1 MAESDIESV
10 MALLQSGHAAFAEN
24 ECRRLLDSDP
34 DDEMALTL
42 LGMAHQQQGRSVQAA
57 VVYERLT
64 WLYPAVSEHWN
75 NYATT
80 LREAGQPAEA
90 ERAYQVALK
99 LAPDNAVTL
108 GNLGLL
114 YKEQSDYPKARD
126 YLLRATHGRAD
137 DIQICIYAAMA
148 CYECG
153 DNKTLEMLIADWRR
167 WPLLDGE
174 LRLDLAWLLAQLG
187 RTIEAEQLLDDLLD
201 TNSFQTRSLV
211 RKVLLLERV
220 NRLDE
225 AKAILANLPDPEKIT
240 DENERNEVIGA
251 MGVMAQRGK
260 EPAVTR
266 ELLERLLDLTLDP
279 RHRSNLYFA
288 LAKACDKAGDQAAVL
303 SALEKAHSLQLVGAA
318 QLAPELLLPE
328 VQPIA
333 PALLR
338 MTPAQTADWEIAER
352 DSSISPPPIFVVGFP
367 RSGTTMLEQMLD
379 AHPALVS
386 MDEQP
391 FMQNVSDKVV
401 ELGYLYPEA
410 LGELDSAT
418 CESLRQLYWDQVK
431 SKVVFKPGQRL
442 VDKNPLTL
450 LHLPLICRLFPDA
463 PIILA
468 LRHPCDVILSCYMQ
482 NFRSPA
488 FQILC
493 SSLERLARGYVNAM
507 QYWIYHERL
516 LKPRVLHLRYED
528 LLDNFDTEVDRI
540 GAFIK
545 IDDAAALHGFH
556 LHAQQKGFIS
566 TPSYAQVTQPPNKTA
581 VGRWQ
586 RYESAFKPL
595 LPSLK
600 GVMEHWGYDS

>member
-10 MALLQSGHAAFAEN
+10 IALLQSGQAALAEN
-24 ECRRLLDSDP
+24 ECRRLLDPDP

-42 LGMAHQQQGRSVQAA
+42 LGMAQQQQGRPLQAA
-57 VVYERLT
+57 EVYERLT

-80 LREAGQPAEA
+80 LREAGQLAEA

-99 LAPDNAVTL
+99 LAPDNPVTL

-126 YLLRATHGRAD
+126 YLLRAANGRAED
-137 DIQICIYAAMA
+137 VHIRTYAAMA

-153 DNKTLEMLIADWRR
+153 DNKTLEMLIADWPR

-187 RTIEAEQLLDDLLD
+187 RTIEAEQLLDDLLGG
-201 TNSFQTRSLV
+201 NSFQTRALV
-211 RKVLLLERV
+211 RKILLLERV

-260 EPAVTR
+260 EPEVTR

-338 MTPAQTADWEIAER
+338 MTPAQTADWASAER
-352 DSSISPPPIFVVGFP
+352 GLSASPPPIFVVGFP

-391 FMQNVSDKVV
+391 FLQNVSDKVV
-401 ELGYLYPEA
+401 ELGFLYPEA
-410 LGELDSAT
+410 LGEIDSET

-431 SKVVFKPGQRL
+431 SKVVLKPRQRL

-482 NFRSPA
+482 NFRSPS

-493 SSLERLARGYVNAM
+493 SSLDRLARGYVNAM
-507 QYWIYHERL
+507 QYWIYHEKL
-516 LKPRVLHLRYED
+516 LKPHVLYLRYED
-528 LLDNFDTEVDRI
+528 LLDDFDAEVDRI
-540 GAFIK
+540 AAFIG

-556 LHAQQKGFIS
+556 LHARQKGFIS

-581 VGRWQ
+581 VGRWL
-586 RYESAFKPL
+586 RYEDAFKPI
-595 LPSLK
+595 LPLLK

>member
-1 MAESDIESV
+1 MAESDIENV
-10 MALLQSGHAAFAEN
+10 MTLLQSGQPAFAEN
-24 ECRRLLDSDP
+24 ECQRLLSSDP

-42 LGMAHQQQGRSVQAA
+42 LGMAQQQQGQPAKAA
-57 VVYERLT
+57 AVYERLT

-99 LAPDNAVTL
+99 LAPDNPVTL

-126 YLLRATHGRAD
+126 YLLRAAHERAE
-137 DIQICIYAAMA
+137 DIHIRTYAAMA

-153 DNKTLEMLIADWRR
+153 DNKTLEVLIADWPR

-187 RTIEAEQLLDDLLD
+187 RTIEAEQLLDDLLGG
-201 TNSFQTRSLV
+201 NSFQTRALV

-225 AKAILANLPDPEKIT
+225 AKAILANLPDPEKIA

-251 MGVMAQRGK
+251 MSVMAQRGK
-260 EPAVTR
+260 NPAVTR
-266 ELLERLLDLTLDP
+266 ELLERLLDLTPDP

-288 LAKACDKAGDQAAVL
+288 LAKACDKAGDQTAVL
-303 SALEKAHSLQLVGAA
+303 SALEKAHSLQLVGAV
-318 QLAPELLLPE
+318 QLAPELLMPE

-333 PALLR
+333 PAMLR
-338 MTPAQTADWEIAER
+338 MTPAQAADWETAAR
-352 DSSISPPPIFVVGFP
+352 DTSKSPSPIFVVGFP

-379 AHPALVS
+379 AHPALIS

-391 FMQNVSDKVV
+391 FLQNVSDKVV

-431 SKVVFKPGQRL
+431 SKVVLKPRQRL

-482 NFRSPA
+482 NFRSPS

-493 SSLERLARGYVNAM
+493 SSLDRLARGYVNAM
-507 QYWIYHERL
+507 QYWIYHEQL
-516 LKPRVLHLRYED
+516 LKPHVLYLRYED
-528 LLDNFDTEVDRI
+528 LLDDFDAEVDRI
-540 GAFIK
+540 GAFIG

-556 LHAQQKGFIS
+556 LHARQKGFIS

-581 VGRWQ
+581 VGRWL
-586 RYESAFKPL
+586 RYEDAFKPL
-595 LPSLK
+595 LPLLK